1 MSYFPNGVDMG
12 KGTFMCAAEKY
23 HPVDCDLHDYLEIA
37 CLYHY
42 LLRIEL
48 TTGEHFDARAVT
60 TCTTADKEEFLL
72 VEYHKRHHR
81 IRLDSLSHYPIDGWR
96 HV

>member
-1 MSYFPNGVDMG
+1 
-12 KGTFMCAAEKY
+12 MCAAEKY

-42 LLRIEL
+42 LLHIEL
-48 TTGEHFDARAVT
+48 TTGEHFDAWAVT

-72 VEYHKRHHR
+72 MEYHKRHHR
-81 IRLDSLSHYPIDGWR
+81 IRLDSLSAITPLTAGATFSTVIFR
-96 HV
+96 